1 MPAMPSTRGNPMHF
15 KNALA
20 ATALLAAGAASAA
33 PIDWALGP
41 TFGGADGHQGI
52 LTNGLLVEAID
63 LGGAAAPI
71 TVDPGGLNLVFSRV
85 DSPYFNAPFADSGFG
100 TPNNIGDA
108 GWKAVIDTAEYS
120 TGGDVSAPTFL
131 SGLTAGQTY
140 QVQFFSGRSYPGL
153 QGRLL
158 KFGDGLGHFSPEV
171 SMAQNGFVSV
181 VGTFVAD
188 AGTQHIVFDENVNL
202 PSLNAYVLRD
212 ITAAVPE
219 PGTWALML
227 AGLLAVGR
235 LASRRR
241 GG

>member
-1 MPAMPSTRGNPMHF
+1 VLQPELAKQLRDR
-15 KNALA
+15 KLAALA
-20 ATALLAAGAASAA
+20 AEPGELIVSANIGCIQHLGDGSRTPVRHWVEVLDEVLAVGV
-33 PIDWALGP
+33 GC
-41 TFGGADGHQGI
+41 
-52 LTNGLLVEAID
+52 
-63 LGGAAAPI
+63 
-71 TVDPGGLNLVFSRV
+71 
-85 DSPYFNAPFADSGFG
+85 
-100 TPNNIGDA
+100 GDA